1 MSGVKSHGVAPAQT
15 WISRIGGGCA
25 LLLGILFLIP
35 IFYVLMGRFLPDFL
49 AGWMKPLSENWLT
62 VIIRLHAA
70 AIPVNPDPLSGFIIL
85 DLVILF
91 LVDEVIFALAFP
103 LLGIRNVGAVIS
115 LAQPPIGIILFVIT
129 QQAGR
134 SAVMSSILTVCLVML
149 TREGEN
155 RILEWMGITGGGLL
169 LLADITV
176 GMIPTSFIANLAG
189 VGYLILTIW
198 FFIAALRLFQPAFFN
213 SIEGD

>member
-1 MSGVKSHGVAPAQT
+1 MSGVKSHGFAPAQT

-35 IFYVLMGRFLPDFL
+35 IFYVLMGRFLPDIL

-62 VIIRLHAA
+62 VIIRLHAT
-70 AIPVNPDPLSGFIIL
+70 AIPVNPDPLSGFTIL

-129 QQAGR
+129 QQVGR
-134 SAVMSSILTVCLVML
+134 STVMSSILTVCLVML

-176 GMIPTSFIANLAG
+176 SMIPTSFIANLAG
-189 VGYLILTIW
+189 VGYLILTSW
-198 FFIAALRLFQPAFFN
+198 FFVAALRLFQPAFSN